1 MVCSCC
7 SKQKAE
13 LHPRKSALQKTMP
26 LIMCNECIKG
36 KREPRYLIILHAR
49 ANGAESVA
57 DYIRNRRYCG
67 AEITGRELVG

>member
-7 SKQKAE
+7 GKQRAE
-13 LHPRKSALQKTMP
+13 LHPKKSALVKTQQ
-26 LIMCNECIKG
+26 LILCNECIKG
-36 KREPRYLIILHAR
+36 KREPRYLVILFAR

-67 AEITGRELVG
+67 AEITGKELVG